1 MAEND
6 KRQSRNNHINDDNVN
21 MDSHI
26 HFMEQAFTKP
36 YPKMECKCTTQKK
49 LKDL

>member
-36 YPKMECKCTTQKK
+36 YTSLEYKCTITKEIE
-49 LKDL
+49 